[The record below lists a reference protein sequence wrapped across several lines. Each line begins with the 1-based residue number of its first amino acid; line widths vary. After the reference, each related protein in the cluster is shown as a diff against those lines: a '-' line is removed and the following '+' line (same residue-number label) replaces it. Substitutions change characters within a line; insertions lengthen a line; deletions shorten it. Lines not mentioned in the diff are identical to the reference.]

1 MSILICGSLAYDT
14 LLTFDGTFDDHLL
27 PDQLHKLSVCFRV
40 PQLRREFGGCAGNI
54 AYSLRL
60 LGGEPLIMA
69 TVGADFAPYRAHLNR
84 LGIASSHIREIP
96 DTYTAQC
103 FITSDRADNQITAFH
118 PGAMDFASQ
127 NHAHSAQGMR
137 LAIVAPSGHPAA
149 MQFCRELT
157 AMGTPFVFDPGQE
170 LPLFSAEELLEL
182 TGTASYI
189 TLNDYESELLTHR
202 TGLSLAA
209 LADRVEA
216 LVVTRGG
223 KGSDLYAEGQHWHI
237 PAAPAD
243 ALTDPTGC
251 GDAYRA
257 GLLFAREQGWDW
269 LAAARL
275 ASVVGAIKMGHKG
288 AQNHPLAASDIAQRF
303 TAAYGVDCPLP
314 HP

>member
-14 LLTFDGTFDDHLL
+14 LLTFDGAFDDHLL

-157 AMGTPFVFDPGQE
+157 AMGTPFVFERLRIRAADPPYRAIVGGTRRPCRSLGGDAGRQR
-170 LPLFSAEELLEL
+170 LRPLRR
-182 TGTASYI
+182 G
-189 TLNDYESELLTHR
+189 
-202 TGLSLAA
+202 AA
-209 LADRVEA
+209 LAHSRRACRCPDRP
-216 LVVTRGG
+216 
-223 KGSDLYAEGQHWHI
+223 H
-237 PAAPAD
+237 
-243 ALTDPTGC
+243 
-251 GDAYRA
+251 
-257 GLLFAREQGWDW
+257 
-269 LAAARL
+269 RL
-275 ASVVGAIKMGHKG
+275 
-288 AQNHPLAASDIAQRF
+288 R
-303 TAAYGVDCPLP
+303 
-314 HP
+314 